1 LSVADRGFVFSFPE
15 RGVLRYDESSLFEG
29 TGMKT
34 GIAHLPLHGGKAPAW
49 LFARMKLLAAEI
61 ARVILYDF
69 GTPELLRRLSDP
81 FWFQAFGCILG
92 FDWHSSG
99 LTTTACGALK
109 EGLRGMEQELGFFVA
124 GGKGRVSRRT
134 PDEILAR
141 GNLLKTNPD
150 RLVYVSKMSAKVDS
164 AAVQDGYQLYHHV
177 LFFNREGK
185 WAVVQQGMN
194 EESRYARRYHWLGLE
209 AVDFVC
215 EPHQA
220 VCCDLRG
227 ETLNLVAREGDEN
240 RKASA
245 ALAGEEPERLLK
257 EYRRIE
263 TLELPRR
270 HAVTPDEVRSDYL
283 SRILVST
290 YERRPENFEAL
301 LGIPGVG
308 AKTLRSLSLL
318 AELLYGAKPSFR
330 DPARFSY
337 AHGGKDGHP
346 YPVDRKNYD
355 RSIHF
360 LRETLNAAKIGET
373 DRKRAFERLNAFTE
387 DAGRKTGS

>member
-1 LSVADRGFVFSFPE
+1 
-15 RGVLRYDESSLFEG
+15 
-29 TGMKT
+29 MKT
-34 GIAHLPLHGGKAPAW
+34 GVAHLPLHGGKAPAW
-49 LFARMKLLAAEI
+49 LFQRMKLLAAEI
-61 ARVILYDF
+61 VRVILYDF

-99 LTTTACGALK
+99 LTTTACGAVK
-109 EGLRGMEQELGFFVA
+109 EGINGMEHELGFFVA

-141 GNLLKTNPD
+141 EDQLNTDPE

-177 LFFNREGK
+177 LFFDREGR

-194 EESRYARRYHWLGLE
+194 EENRYARRYHWLGLE
-209 AVDFVC
+209 PVDFVC

-220 VCCDLRG
+220 VCCDQKG
-227 ETLNLVAREGDEN
+227 ETLNLVAWEGEAN

-245 ALAGEEPERLLK
+245 SLAGEAPERLLK

-263 TLELPRR
+263 ALELPRR
-270 HAVTPDEVRSDYL
+270 HAVTQAEVRSDYL

-346 YPVDRKNYD
+346 YPVDRENYD
-355 RSIHF
+355 RSIYF
-360 LRETLNAAKIGET
+360 LRETINAAKIGET

-387 DAGRKTGS
+387 DGGR

>member
-1 LSVADRGFVFSFPE
+1 
-15 RGVLRYDESSLFEG
+15 
-29 TGMKT
+29 MKT

-49 LFARMKLLAAEI
+49 LFSRMKLLAAEI
-61 ARVILYDF
+61 VRVILYDF

-109 EGLRGMEQELGFFVA
+109 EGLKGMEHELGFFVA

-134 PDEILAR
+134 PDEIFAR
-141 GNLLKTNPD
+141 GDLLKTDPAP
-150 RLVYVSKMSAKVDS
+150 LVYASKISAKVDS

-177 LFFNREGK
+177 LFFDREGK

-194 EESRYARRYHWLGLE
+194 EENRYARRYHWLGLE
-209 AVDFVC
+209 KVDFVC

-220 VCCDLRG
+220 VCCDLQG
-227 ETLNLVAREGDEN
+227 ETLNLVAQEGEDN
-240 RKASA
+240 RKAST
-245 ALAGEEPERLLK
+245 ALAGEEPERLIR
-257 EYRRIE
+257 EYKRIE
-263 TLELPRR
+263 TLELPHR
-270 HAVTPDEVRSDYL
+270 HAVTPNEVRSDYL

-290 YERRPENFEAL
+290 YERQPENFEAL

-346 YPVDRKNYD
+346 YPVDRENYD

-373 DRKRAFERLNAFTE
+373 DRKYAFERLKTF
-387 DAGRKTGS
+387 AGDTGR

>member
-1 LSVADRGFVFSFPE
+1 LSAKGDWQWLGDR
-15 RGVLRYDESSLFEG
+15 
-29 TGMKT
+29 
-34 GIAHLPLHGGKAPAW
+34 HL
-49 LFARMKLLAAEI
+49 
-61 ARVILYDF
+61 
-69 GTPELLRRLSDP
+69 
-81 FWFQAFGCILG
+81 
-92 FDWHSSG
+92 
-99 LTTTACGALK
+99 
-109 EGLRGMEQELGFFVA
+109 VA

-141 GNLLKTNPD
+141 GNLLKTDPD

-177 LFFNREGK
+177 LFFDREGK

-194 EESRYARRYHWLGLE
+194 EENRYARRYHWLGLE
-209 AVDFVC
+209 AIDFVC

-227 ETLNLVAREGDEN
+227 ETLNLVAKEGDEN
-240 RKASA
+240 RKVSA
-245 ALAGEEPERLLK
+245 ALAGEEPERLLR

-270 HAVTPDEVRSDYL
+270 HAVTPNEVRSDYL

-330 DPARFSY
+330 DPVRFSY

-346 YPVDRKNYD
+346 YPVDREIYD

-373 DRKRAFERLNAFTE
+373 DRKRAFERLTAFAG
-387 DAGRKTGS
+387 DAGR

>member
-1 LSVADRGFVFSFPE
+1 
-15 RGVLRYDESSLFEG
+15 
-29 TGMKT
+29 MKT

-49 LFARMKLLAAEI
+49 LFSRMRLLAAEI

-69 GTPELLRRLSDP
+69 GTAELLKRLSDP

-109 EGLRGMEQELGFFVA
+109 EGIKGMEREWGFFVA

-134 PDEILAR
+134 PEEILAR
-141 GNLLKTNPD
+141 GELLRTDPQS
-150 RLVYVSKMSAKVDS
+150 LVYASRMSAKVDS

-177 LFFNREGK
+177 MFFDREGR

-194 EESRYARRYHWLGLE
+194 GENRYARRYHWLGLE
-209 AVDFVC
+209 KVNFVC
-215 EPHQA
+215 ETHQA
-220 VCCDLRG
+220 VCCDQRG
-227 ETLNLVAREGDEN
+227 EILNLVAREGEEN
-240 RKASA
+240 RKVSA
-245 ALAGEEPERLLK
+245 ALTAEEPERLIR

-270 HAVTPDEVRSDYL
+270 HSVTPEEVRSGYL
-283 SRILVST
+283 SRILVET

-346 YPVDRKNYD
+346 YPVDRENYD

-360 LRETLNAAKIGET
+360 LREALNAAEIGET
-373 DRKRAFERLNAFTE
+373 DRKRAFERLKAFSGNGE
-387 DAGRKTGS
+387 R

>member
-1 LSVADRGFVFSFPE
+1 
-15 RGVLRYDESSLFEG
+15 
-29 TGMKT
+29 MKT
-34 GIAHLPLHGGKAPAW
+34 GVAHLPLHGGKAPAW
-49 LFARMKLLAAEI
+49 LFSRMKLLAAEI
-61 ARVILYDF
+61 VRVILYDF

-109 EGLRGMEQELGFFVA
+109 EGIKGMEHELGFFVA

-134 PDEILAR
+134 PDEILAK
-141 GNLLKTNPD
+141 GSHLKTDPNE
-150 RLVYVSKMSAKVDS
+150 LVYASRMSAKVDN

-177 LFFNREGK
+177 LFFDREGK

-194 EESRYARRYHWLGLE
+194 GENRYARRYHWLGLE
-209 AVDFVC
+209 LVDFVC

-227 ETLNLVAREGDEN
+227 ETLNLVAREGEAN
-240 RKASA
+240 RTASA

-257 EYRRIE
+257 EYHRIE
-263 TLELPRR
+263 TLAFPRH
-270 HAVTPDEVRSDYL
+270 HAVTPNEVRSDYL

-290 YERRPENFEAL
+290 YERRPENFEVL

-346 YPVDRKNYD
+346 YPVDRENYD

-373 DRKRAFERLNAFTE
+373 EKKRAFERLNAFSGN
-387 DAGRKTGS
+387 AGR